1 MTLDIERHLGAVQRS
16 VTALERDGKPARAV
30 TLTRSYD
37 TGISDLW
44 DALTNAER
52 LPRWFLSVEGDLEP
66 GGRYQLKG
74 NAGGTIEACE
84 PPSKLALTWEMQGA
98 VSWVDVTLTR
108 ETDERTRLTLIHT
121 AHVSEFWTQF
131 GPGAVGVGWELG
143 LTGLAQHVSDPQAVF
158 DEAAFSASPEA
169 KAFMTA
175 SSEAWGEA
183 AVAGGD
189 DPETARSA
197 ALATAAFYT
206 GQPPAGG

>member
-1 MTLDIERHLGAVQRS
+1 MPFDIEHHLGAVERS

-30 TLTRSYD
+30 TLKRSYD
-37 TGISDLW
+37 TSIGDLW

-52 LPRWFLSVEGDLEP
+52 LPRWFLPVEGDLKL

-74 NAGGTIEACE
+74 NAGGTIQECE
-84 PPSKLALTWEMQGA
+84 SPSRLALTWEMQGE
-98 VSWVDVTLTR
+98 VSWVEVNLAAVGED
-108 ETDERTRLTLIHT
+108 RTRLTLIHT
-121 AHVSEFWTQF
+121 AHVSEFWSQF

-143 LTGLAQHVSDPQAVF
+143 LVGLALHVSDPQATF

-183 AVAGGD
+183 AIAGGD
-189 DPETARSA
+189 DPEAARRA
-197 ALATAAFYT
+197 ARATADFYT
-206 GQPPAGG
+206 GQPPAAG